1 MIYRTLFFLLGI
13 LIIDIV
19 TAPFD
24 DYTPRTEVRGQTGQ
38 GREDAGE
45 RGPASEDDVV
55 NLQSHISI
63 IDLIMAVSEINDEI
77 YVIDSAVHPNEISII
92 TPEGGLKKDD
102 VLILFDTVLRLNGL
116 AVVKADGINKVV
128 NSSDIK
134 GAGTP
139 VEADNHK

>member
-1 MIYRTLFFLLGI
+1 MIYRTLFFLLGLLVI
-13 LIIDIV
+13 GIV
-19 TAPFD
+19 TAPFE
-24 DYTPRTEVRGQTGQ
+24 DYTPQTEVRGQTGQ
-38 GREDAGE
+38 DGEDAAE
-45 RGPASEDDVV
+45 RGPASEDGVV
-55 NLQSHISI
+55 TLQSHISI
-63 IDLIMAVSEINDEI
+63 TDLIMAVSELNDEI
-77 YVIDSAVHPNEISII
+77 YVIDSAVQPNEISII

-139 VEADNHK
+139 VETDKQK